1 MVAPPR
7 FFLENISDGIATDRN
22 QLNNDVSTLVTP
34 TRSGLENEI
43 IDFNISGDMRS
54 HQLIKSAQDD
64 EKTQSSNSDQQIVP
78 SIKVSRLERTVDSI
92 CKMQIEFPC
101 QANACV
107 IEKLQKDLNFNK
119 KSSELYHRL
128 V

>member
-1 MVAPPR
+1 MKRERKRLLRNLTVIDIFVNFMVLNSR
-7 FFLENISDGIATDRN
+7 SVMKFLMKLLPIT
-22 QLNNDVSTLVTP
+22 
-34 TRSGLENEI
+34 
-43 IDFNISGDMRS
+43 
-54 HQLIKSAQDD
+54 
-64 EKTQSSNSDQQIVP
+64 

-128 V
+128 VSVHAQ